1 MTWNDRSISEW
12 TSLCLKVC
20 SLEHLYISERSS
32 ECHCNYPKL
41 VDLWWFTTLLLFLE
55 LYKVWRQRMT
65 NTYRVLLWY
74 QVSLENKKKQIQGI
88 MKFRRPH
95 SSFQM
100 TVPNECPSIILCIA
114 RHQKSPTTHQTNK
127 LSKITVQILFIK
139 RLNKKSLQLRVDKI
153 RSELTNSCETVEII
167 SPLDVH
173 LKPTSTLHTQVTYE

>member
-1 MTWNDRSISEW
+1 
-12 TSLCLKVC
+12 
-20 SLEHLYISERSS
+20 
-32 ECHCNYPKL
+32 
-41 VDLWWFTTLLLFLE
+41 
-55 LYKVWRQRMT
+55 MT

-74 QVSLENKKKQIQGI
+74 QVSVENKKKQIQGI

-114 RHQKSPTTHQTNK
+114 RHQKSPATHQTNK

-139 RLNKKSLQLRVDKI
+139 RPICCSTKNPSMTSRQDTLRTDQLLR
-153 RSELTNSCETVEII
+153 CFVEII

-173 LKPTSTLHTQVTYE
+173 LKPTSTLHTEVPFE